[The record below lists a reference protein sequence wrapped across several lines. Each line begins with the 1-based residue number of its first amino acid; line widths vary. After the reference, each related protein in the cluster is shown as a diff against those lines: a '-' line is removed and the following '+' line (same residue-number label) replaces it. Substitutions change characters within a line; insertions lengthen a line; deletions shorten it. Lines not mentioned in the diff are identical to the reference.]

1 MSLCAWIFLLS
12 PMSQTKLIDEQRS
25 GANQPRIRIY
35 TFGAL
40 QVVRD
45 GIAVTEGD
53 WHTRQARQLLKI
65 LITER
70 PRAVSTDALIE
81 ILWPTSTPHAA
92 ATTLRSAINALRN
105 VLEPDRPNR
114 APSRYIVTKTPGYA
128 FHLTPEVWLDV
139 EEFEHLLNRAQQTA
153 DPALRLQLLDRAI
166 ELYKDDYLI
175 TDLYADWLQVERE
188 RLRERYFSA
197 LLQAAEI
204 HAEAGRYSEAIS
216 LCRRLLAQDEVRENA
231 YQALMRFQA
240 ESGDSAG
247 ALLTYERCRTVLSE
261 ELGADPSP
269 LTQHLHQQ
277 ILKGEIETRP
287 LFTSPLVMRPPV
299 EVIPPASFVNE
310 QSSLDLPPCTLLTAF
325 DAGFPSAFVGRE
337 REMAILQ
344 ERLERAL
351 TGRGEWVVLY
361 GEAGAGK
368 TRLAHQLL
376 SEAANRSMTV
386 ISAACQLLERDLPF
400 GPLADAFAR
409 YFYALPD
416 ANVRALPTGA
426 LNALAQIIPSLQDRL
441 PPLPTAT
448 GDSSLGGEENRQ
460 RLIDGIV
467 TTVMALA
474 SLRPMALFIDDLQWA
489 DPDTLTTLNRL
500 ILRISDLP
508 LFLLM
513 AYRSE
518 ELSENEALAAF
529 VHAVHRLQR
538 DAQVPVPRFTRQHV
552 QTLVQLHLSRADGR
566 SPELDPTETVRI
578 GELIYETTQGNAL
591 FVAEALHDLDERLSP
606 GSGHRP
612 LHTLLNEADEGH
624 SPASPPQLRSQRI
637 QELIME
643 RVERLPTEAR
653 AVLNLCAV
661 IGRDFSLDLLESAAT
676 FDPLSGLEMLLE
688 RKFLIERPDERIDF
702 AHHLVRQTVYDRLSL
717 LQRRRLHLAVAEALV
732 DLGQESNNP
741 GEIAF
746 HYSCA
751 GGSHRLQ
758 AAHYSIKAGEKLLQ
772 TYGFRQ
778 AIEAFDRSLKLL
790 ESLPEASPELTRR
803 ALQGRGMAFEGLFDP
818 QGVTETYRRLQ
829 NWARRHGDRTLM
841 LATYSRLTTMLGLLG
856 QQAES
861 NQVLDEFLD
870 AILSADTDAPIP
882 RVLLDLLERRSR
894 IYAPVEQEDDGAWTR
909 YRPAPLPI
917 AHPEQDLLHFLEPV
931 HAVVPL
937 FEYGWV
943 LLVQGQVGEAT
954 RVLEAVVDLATETNQ
969 PSIASAAYHQLAL
982 TARILGDIEQSQALN
997 EESIAINRAVAGVAG
1012 ELGSMWPRISSGFL
1026 ALQAGR
1032 LDEAERRFRRVAEMP
1047 VDAALFRVY
1056 RNSAE
1061 IGLGLVALTRGQ
1073 YDLAQRLLLAAQADQ
1088 TNFYPYTYVQAL
1100 IGLARIEHFRGATEA
1115 RDRWLHKALRFA
1127 GERSLLEE
1135 YILVLVELAQMNP
1148 AGAPINELI
1157 DSALDYAQSI
1167 RLESALDTL
1176 QTLRHQHAA
1185 G

>member
-1 MSLCAWIFLLS
+1 
-12 PMSQTKLIDEQRS
+12 MSQIKTIDERRA
-25 GANQPRIRIY
+25 GASQPRIHIY

-45 GIAVTEGD
+45 GVAVTEGD

-81 ILWPTSTPHAA
+81 ILWPSSAPHAA

-114 APSRYIVTKTPGYA
+114 APSRYIVTQTPGYA
-128 FHLTPEVWLDV
+128 FHLTPEIWLDV
-139 EEFEHLLNRAQQTA
+139 EEFEHLLNRAHHSA
-153 DPALRLQLLDRAI
+153 DPALRLQLLQRAI
-166 ELYKDDYLI
+166 DLYQDDYLI
-175 TDLYADWLQVERE
+175 TDLYADWLQVERD
-188 RLRERYFSA
+188 RLRERYFGA
-197 LLQAAEI
+197 LLQAAEL
-204 HAEAGRYSEAIS
+204 HAEVGRYPEAIS
-216 LCRRLLAQDEVRENA
+216 LCRRLLARDEVRENA

-247 ALLTYERCRTVLSE
+247 ALLTYERCRTILSE

-277 ILKGEIETRP
+277 ILKGEIETRHFATP
-287 LFTSPLVMRPPV
+287 PLVMRPPL
-299 EVIPPASFVNE
+299 EVLLPSPTVGE
-310 QSSLDLPPCTLLTAF
+310 QSSPELPPRTLLTAF

-337 REMAILQ
+337 REMTILQ
-344 ERLERAL
+344 DRLERAL
-351 TGRGEWVVLY
+351 TGRGEWVMLY

-376 SEAANRSMTV
+376 AEAAARSMTV
-386 ISAACQLLERDLPF
+386 ISAGCQFLERDLPF

-416 ANVRALPTGA
+416 ANIQALPAGA

-441 PPLPTAT
+441 SHLPVTVVDPPVAA
-448 GDSSLGGEENRQ
+448 EENRQ

-467 TTVMALA
+467 TTVIALA
-474 SLRPMALFIDDLQWA
+474 TLRPMALFIDDLQWA

-500 ILRISDLP
+500 VQRISDLP
-508 LFLLM
+508 LLLLM

-518 ELSENEALAAF
+518 ELTENEALAAF

-538 DAQVPVPRFTRQHV
+538 DAQVPVPRFTRRHV
-552 QTLVQLHLSRADGR
+552 QTLVQLHLSMSRTDGQTPGVDAEEMDR
-566 SPELDPTETVRI
+566 LAEL
-578 GELIYETTQGNAL
+578 LYETTQGNAL
-591 FVAEALHDLDERLSP
+591 FVAEALHDLDERLSL
-606 GSGHRP
+606 GDVN
-612 LHTLLNEADEGH
+612 HTLRALLHELSEE
-624 SPASPPQLRSQRI
+624 PAPTAPPQLRSRRI

-643 RVERLPTEAR
+643 RVERLPVEAR

-661 IGRDFSLDLLESAAT
+661 IGRDFSLELLESAAT
-676 FDPLSGLEMLLE
+676 FDPLGGLETLLE

-732 DLGQESNNP
+732 DLGQETTNP

-746 HYSCA
+746 HYGCA

-778 AIEAFDRSLKLL
+778 AVEAFDRSLHLL
-790 ESLPEASPELTRR
+790 ESLPEASPELTRQ

-818 QGVTETYRRLQ
+818 EGVTETYRRLQ

-882 RVLLDLLERRSR
+882 RVLLDLLKRRSR
-894 IYAPVEQEDDGAWTR
+894 IYAPVEEQVDGEWTR
-909 YRPAPLPI
+909 YQPAPPPI
-917 AHPEQDLLHFLEPV
+917 PNPEQDLLLFLEPV

-954 RVLEAVVDLATETNQ
+954 RVLETVVDLATETNQ

-982 TARILGDIEQSQALN
+982 TARILGDAEQSQALN
-997 EESIAINRAVAGVAG
+997 EESIAINRAVAGAAG

-1032 LDEAERRFRRVAEMP
+1032 LQEAERRFRRIVEMP

-1061 IGLGLVALTRGQ
+1061 IGLGLVALARGQ
-1073 YDLAQRLLLAAQADQ
+1073 IDAARHLLMAAQADRS
-1088 TNFYPYTYVQAL
+1088 NFYPYTFVQAL
-1100 IGLARIEHFRGATEA
+1100 VGLARLEHLHGAIEV
-1115 RDRWLHKALRFA
+1115 RDRWLRKALRFA

-1135 YILVLVELAQMNP
+1135 YILVLVELAQMHV
-1148 AGAPINELI
+1148 ADAPINDLI
-1157 DSALDYAQSI
+1157 DSVYEYVQSI
-1167 RLESALDTL
+1167 RLESAIAVLEA
-1176 QTLRHQHAA
+1176 LRAKGVA

>member
-1 MSLCAWIFLLS
+1 
-12 PMSQTKLIDEQRS
+12 MSQIKTIDERQA
-25 GANQPRIRIY
+25 GAPQPRIRIY

-45 GIAVTEGD
+45 GVAVTEGD

-70 PRAVSTDALIE
+70 PRAVSTDVLIE
-81 ILWPTSTPHAA
+81 ILWPSSAPNAA
-92 ATTLRSAINALRN
+92 ATTLRSAVNALRN
-105 VLEPDRPNR
+105 VLEPDRPSR
-114 APSRYIVTKTPGYA
+114 APSRYIVTQTPGYA
-128 FHLTPEVWLDV
+128 FHLAPEIWLDV
-139 EEFEHLLNRAQQTA
+139 EEFEHLLNRAHHSA
-153 DPALRLQLLDRAI
+153 DPALRLQLLQRAI
-166 ELYKDDYLI
+166 DLYQDDYLV
-175 TDLYADWLQVERE
+175 TDLYADWLQVERD
-188 RLRERYFSA
+188 RLRERYFGA
-197 LLQAAEI
+197 LLQAAEL
-204 HAEAGRYSEAIS
+204 HAEAGRYPEAIS
-216 LCRRLLAQDEVRENA
+216 LCRRLLARDEVRENA

-247 ALLTYERCRTVLSE
+247 ALLTYERCRTILSE

-287 LFTSPLVMRPPV
+287 FVTPPLVMRPPL
-299 EVIPPASFVNE
+299 EVI
-310 QSSLDLPPCTLLTAF
+310 LPPSVSEQRSLELPPRTLLTAF

-337 REMAILQ
+337 REMTILR

-351 TGRGEWVVLY
+351 SGRGEWVMLY

-376 SEAANRSMTV
+376 AEAANRSMTV
-386 ISAACQLLERDLPF
+386 ISAGCQFLERDLPF

-416 ANVRALPTGA
+416 ANIQALPAGA
-426 LNALAQIIPSLQDRL
+426 LTALAQIIPSLQDRL
-441 PPLPTAT
+441 SHLPVAVI
-448 GDSSLGGEENRQ
+448 DSPAVGEENRQ
-460 RLIDGIV
+460 RLIDGLV
-467 TTVMALA
+467 TTVIALA
-474 SLRPMALFIDDLQWA
+474 TLRPMALFIDDLQWA
-489 DPDTLTTLNRL
+489 DADTLTTLNRL
-500 ILRISDLP
+500 VQRISDLP
-508 LFLLM
+508 LLLLM

-518 ELSENEALAAF
+518 ELTENEALAAF
-529 VHAVHRLQR
+529 VHSVHRLQR

-552 QTLVQLHLSRADGR
+552 QTLVQLHLGRADGQTPGVDAAQTAR
-566 SPELDPTETVRI
+566 L
-578 GELIYETTQGNAL
+578 GELLYETTQGNAL
-591 FVAEALHDLDERLSP
+591 FVAEALHDLDERLSL
-606 GSGHRP
+606 GDVNHA
-612 LHTLLNEADEGH
+612 LHALLDELTEEH
-624 SPASPPQLRSQRI
+624 APAAPPKLRSQRI

-676 FDPLSGLEMLLE
+676 FDPLGGLETLLE

-732 DLGQESNNP
+732 DLGQETTNP

-758 AAHYSIKAGEKLLQ
+758 AAHYSIKAGEKLLH

-778 AIEAFDRSLKLL
+778 AVEAFDRSLQLL
-790 ESLPEASPELTRR
+790 ESLPEASPELTRQ

-818 QGVTETYRRLQ
+818 EGVTETYRRLQ
-829 NWARRHGDRTLM
+829 NWARKHGDRTLM

-882 RVLLDLLERRSR
+882 RVLLDLLKRRSR
-894 IYAPVEQEDDGAWTR
+894 IYAPVEEVDGEWTR
-909 YRPAPLPI
+909 YQPAPPPI
-917 AHPEQDLLHFLEPV
+917 PNPEQDLLLFLEPV

-954 RVLEAVVDLATETNQ
+954 RVLETVVDLATETNQ

-982 TARILGDIEQSQALN
+982 TARILGDAEQSQALN
-997 EESIAINRAVAGVAG
+997 EESIAINRAVAGAAG

-1032 LDEAERRFRRVAEMP
+1032 LDEAERRFRRIVEMP

-1061 IGLGLVALTRGQ
+1061 IGLGLVALARGQ
-1073 YDLAQRLLLAAQADQ
+1073 IEAAQRLLMAAQADRS
-1088 TNFYPYTYVQAL
+1088 NFYPYTYVQAL
-1100 IGLARIEHFRGATEA
+1100 VGLARIEHLRGAIEV
-1115 RDRWLHKALRFA
+1115 RNRWLRKALRFA

-1135 YILVLVELAQMNP
+1135 YILVLVELAQMNA
-1148 AGAPINELI
+1148 AGAPMNALI
-1157 DSALDYAQSI
+1157 DSVYDYVQSI
-1167 RLESALDTL
+1167 RLESAIAALEA
-1176 QTLRHQHAA
+1176 LRARGVA

>member
-1 MSLCAWIFLLS
+1 
-12 PMSQTKLIDEQRS
+12 MSQISTIDERQA
-25 GANQPRIRIY
+25 GAPQPRIRIY

-45 GIAVTEGD
+45 GVAVTEGD

-81 ILWPTSTPHAA
+81 ILWPSSTPHAA

-114 APSRYIVTKTPGYA
+114 APSRYIVTQTPGYA
-128 FHLTPEVWLDV
+128 FHPAPEIWLDV
-139 EEFEHLLNRAQQTA
+139 EEFEHLLNRAHHSA
-153 DPALRLQLLDRAI
+153 DPALRLQLLERAI
-166 ELYKDDYLI
+166 ELYQDDYLV

-188 RLRERYFSA
+188 RLRERYFGA
-197 LLQAAEI
+197 LLQAAEL
-204 HAEAGRYSEAIS
+204 HAEAGRYAEAIS
-216 LCRRLLAQDEVRENA
+216 LCRRLLARDEVRENA

-247 ALLTYERCRTVLSE
+247 ALLTYERCRTILSE

-277 ILKGEIETRP
+277 ILKGEIETRAFVTP
-287 LFTSPLVMRPPV
+287 PLVMRPPV
-299 EVIPPASFVNE
+299 EAI
-310 QSSLDLPPCTLLTAF
+310 LPPPVSEQHSIELPPRTLLTAF
-325 DAGFPSAFVGRE
+325 DAGFPAAFVGRE
-337 REMAILQ
+337 REMTILQ
-344 ERLERAL
+344 ERLDRAL
-351 TGRGEWVVLY
+351 SGRGEWVMLY

-376 SEAANRSMTV
+376 AEAANRSMTV
-386 ISAACQLLERDLPF
+386 ISAGCQFLERDLPF

-416 ANVRALPTGA
+416 ANIQALPAGA
-426 LNALAQIIPSLQDRL
+426 LSALAQIIPSLHDRL
-441 PPLPTAT
+441 AHFPVAMVETPAA
-448 GDSSLGGEENRQ
+448 GEENRQ

-467 TTVMALA
+467 TTVIALA
-474 SLRPMALFIDDLQWA
+474 TLRPMALFIDDLQWA
-489 DPDTLTTLNRL
+489 DLDTLTTLNRL
-500 ILRISDLP
+500 VQRISDLP

-518 ELSENEALAAF
+518 ELTENEALAAF

-552 QTLVQLHLSRADGR
+552 QTLVQLHLSGADGQT
-566 SPELDPTETVRI
+566 SGVNATEAARL
-578 GELIYETTQGNAL
+578 GELLYETTQGNAL
-591 FVAEALHDLDERLSP
+591 FVAEALHDLDERLSL
-606 GSGHRP
+606 GHVNHAQ
-612 LHTLLNEADEGH
+612 LHNLTTEYA
-624 SPASPPQLRSQRI
+624 PAALSELRSQRI

-676 FDPLSGLEMLLE
+676 FDPLGGLETLLQ

-732 DLGQESNNP
+732 DLGQETTNP

-778 AIEAFDRSLKLL
+778 AVEAFDRSLQLL
-790 ESLPEASPELTRR
+790 ESLPEASPELTRQ

-818 QGVTETYRRLQ
+818 EGVTETYRRLQ
-829 NWARRHGDRTLM
+829 NWARKHGDRTLM

-894 IYAPVEQEDDGAWTR
+894 IYAPVEEVDEAWTR
-909 YRPAPLPI
+909 YQPAPPPI
-917 AHPEQDLLHFLEPV
+917 PNPEQDLLRLLEPV

-954 RVLEAVVDLATETNQ
+954 RVLETVVDLATETNQ

-982 TARILGDIEQSQALN
+982 TARILGDVEQSQALN
-997 EESIAINRAVAGVAG
+997 EESIAINRAVAGAAG

-1032 LDEAERRFRRVAEMP
+1032 LNEAERRFRRIVEMP

-1061 IGLGLVALTRGQ
+1061 IGLGLVALARGQ
-1073 YDLAQRLLLAAQADQ
+1073 IDAAQRLLMAAQADRS
-1088 TNFYPYTYVQAL
+1088 NFYPYTYVQAL
-1100 IGLARIEHFRGATEA
+1100 VGLARIEHLRGAIEV
-1115 RDRWLHKALRFA
+1115 RDRWLRRALRFA

-1135 YILVLVELAQMNP
+1135 YILVLVELAQMNA
-1148 AGAPINELI
+1148 AGAPMNALI
-1157 DSALDYAQSI
+1157 DSVYDYVQSI
-1167 RLESALDTL
+1167 RLESAIAALE
-1176 QTLRHQHAA
+1176 TLRA
-1185 G
+1185 GRVAD

>member
-1 MSLCAWIFLLS
+1 MN
-12 PMSQTKLIDEQRS
+12 QTKLIDEQRS
-25 GANQPRIRIY
+25 GTIQPRIRIY

-40 QVVRD
+40 QVVRE
-45 GIAVTEGD
+45 GIAVTESD

-128 FHLTPEVWLDV
+128 FHLTPEIWLDV
-139 EEFEHLLNRAQQTA
+139 EEFEHLLNRAQHSA

-175 TDLYADWLQVERE
+175 TDPYADWLQVERE

-204 HAEAGRYSEAIS
+204 HAEAGRYPEAIS

-287 LFTSPLVMRPPV
+287 RFTPPLVMRLPQ
-299 EVIPPASFVNE
+299 EVISPPTPINE
-310 QSSLDLPPCTLLTAF
+310 QASLELPPCTLFTAL
-325 DAGFPSAFVGRE
+325 DTGFPSAFVGRE

-344 ERLERAL
+344 ERLERVL
-351 TGRGEWVVLY
+351 TGRGEWVMLY

-368 TRLAHQLL
+368 TRLAHQVL
-376 SEAANRSMTV
+376 SEAAKRSMTV
-386 ISAACQLLERDLPF
+386 ISVGCQLLERDLPF
-400 GPLADAFAR
+400 GPLADALAR

-416 ANVRALPTGA
+416 ANVRALPAGA

-441 PPLPTAT
+441 PPLPTPA
-448 GDSSLGGEENRQ
+448 GESSLAGEENRQ
-460 RLIDGIV
+460 RLIDSIV

-474 SLRPMALFIDDLQWA
+474 TLRPMALFIDDLQWA
-489 DPDTLTTLNRL
+489 DPDTLAVLNRL
-500 ILRISDLP
+500 IQRISDLP

-518 ELSENEALAAF
+518 ELPENEALAAF
-529 VHAVHRLQR
+529 VHAAHRLQR
-538 DAQVPVPRFTRQHV
+538 DTQVLVPRFTRQHV
-552 QTLVQLHLSRADGR
+552 QMLVQLHLSGADGHA
-566 SPELDPTETVRI
+566 PEIDPRETVRL

-606 GSGHRP
+606 ESGNCG
-612 LHTLLNEADEGH
+612 LHALLNEMDAEH
-624 SPASPPQLRSQRI
+624 LSASPPRLRSQRI

-676 FDPLSGLEMLLE
+676 FDLLSGLETLLA

-702 AHHLVRQTVYDRLSL
+702 AHHLVRQTVYDQLSL
-717 LQRRRLHLAVAEALV
+717 LQRRRLHLAVAEALI
-732 DLGQESNNP
+732 DLGQETNNP
-741 GEIAF
+741 SEIAF

-751 GGSHRLQ
+751 GASHRLQ

-790 ESLPEASPELTRR
+790 ESLPEASPELTRQ
-803 ALQGRGMAFEGLFDP
+803 ALQGRGMAFESLFDP
-818 QGVTETYRRLQ
+818 QGVTETYRRLL

-861 NQVLDEFLD
+861 NQILNEFLD
-870 AILSADTDAPIP
+870 ATLSADTDAPIP

-894 IYAPVEQEDDGAWTR
+894 IYTAVEQEDGTWTP
-909 YRPAPLPI
+909 YQPAPPPI
-917 AHPEQDLLHFLEPV
+917 AHPEQDLLQLLEPV

-954 RVLEAVVDLATETNQ
+954 RVLETVVDLATDTNQ

-997 EESIAINRAVAGVAG
+997 EESIAIHRAVAGVAG
-1012 ELGSMWPRISSGFL
+1012 ELGSMWPRIASGFL

-1032 LDEAERRFRRVAEMP
+1032 LDEAERRFRRIAEMP
-1047 VDAALFRVY
+1047 ADAALFRVY

-1061 IGLGLVALTRGQ
+1061 IGLGLVALARGQ
-1073 YDLAQRLLLAAQADQ
+1073 PEVAQRLLMAAQADQ

-1100 IGLARIEHFRGATEA
+1100 IGLARIEQMRGATDA
-1115 RDRWLHKALRFA
+1115 RDRWLRRALCFA
-1127 GERSLLEE
+1127 GKRSLLEE

-1148 AGAPINELI
+1148 AGVPLDELI

-1167 RLESALDTL
+1167 HLESAIT
-1176 QTLRHQHAA
+1176 TLRALRHPHIP